1 MASTSFSSKLELC
14 VLVSVR
20 LNEHSYQNVKFS
32 VLKELCVD
40 ILLGQY
46 LMKSNSGADGLFGYN
61 RDKLQICNTASTQVQ
76 PYSFFV

>member
-1 MASTSFSSKLELC
+1 MASTSFSSKIEYCAFL
-14 VLVSVR
+14 SVR

-46 LMKSNSGADGLFGYN
+46 LMKSNSGADGLFGDN
-61 RDKLQICNTASTQVQ
+61 CDKLQICYAAPTQVQ
-76 PYSFFV
+76 PYRYFV